1 MHACSVCAEASIAVP
16 RDVCFL
22 SFFHCFF
29 FSLLFFLL
37 FFFFVAS
44 RRLLSHKAT
53 TCGTCVVQHENEQ
66 FVKEHRLLISMPF
79 ADWLSRHV
87 LQLCAT
93 HVPCTT
99 SPIDLYP
106 LHGEWLAFRL
116 SVSLSVTL
124 SQRPS
129 FYFSLS
135 ARLSGREEKGGAFFF
150 HRAGGHFRIW
160 TGYLWDG
167 GERRQNEALT
177 RTSINHFR
185 KQQVLS
191 YRGRVK

>member
-1 MHACSVCAEASIAVP
+1 MYAFFHFSIA
-16 RDVCFL
+16 
-22 SFFHCFF
+22 
-29 FSLLFFLL
+29 
-37 FFFFVAS
+37 FFFFFFFFFFLFLCRLAS

-53 TCGTCVVQHENEQ
+53 TCGTCVTQHENEQ

-106 LHGEWLAFRL
+106 LHGEWLAFRI
-116 SVSLSVTL
+116 SVSLSFTL

-135 ARLSGREEKGGAFFF
+135 FPSLWKRRERRSFFL

-167 GERRQNEALT
+167 GREDKT
-177 RTSINHFR
+177 R
-185 KQQVLS
+185 L
-191 YRGRVK
+191 